1 MASLHNQ
8 ILNLNLSLL
17 SLTVIWRLGAII
29 PGFEFEPQR
38 ARVLSAHCLSSYAF
52 DLTLGDMITFVKFY
66 NVSLG
71 TKSNLNLS
79 IIVYLPTLATDR
91 IRLGL

>member
-1 MASLHNQ
+1 MMASLHNQ

-52 DLTLGDMITFVKFY
+52 DLTLGAMITF
-66 NVSLG
+66 L
-71 TKSNLNLS
+71 SNFTMFLS
-79 IIVYLPTLATDR
+79 AQDR
-91 IRLGL
+91 I